1 MFYGTFSDWAE
12 RLGVWGLRALDATA
26 RAIDHFRRNLHL
38 VQLAPVF
45 SDFSAQFIV
54 IVQCRDTC
62 FTSLTVH
69 NKL

>member
-26 RAIDHFRRNLHL
+26 RAVDHFRRNLNL
-38 VQLAPVF
+38 VQFAPVF
-45 SDFSAQFIV
+45 RNLLAQFII
-54 IVQCRDTC
+54 IVKGRNTR